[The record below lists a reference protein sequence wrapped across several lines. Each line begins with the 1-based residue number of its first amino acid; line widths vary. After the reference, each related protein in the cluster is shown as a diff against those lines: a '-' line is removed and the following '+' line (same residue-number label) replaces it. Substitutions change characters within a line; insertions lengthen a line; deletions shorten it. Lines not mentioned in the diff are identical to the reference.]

1 MEKEF
6 DRTKMKK
13 LYDGFLEKLYNM
25 PIVDRNYYVLSW
37 NQGEF
42 SLTSFNKIN
51 TICFTYFKDGVC
63 LETLIL
69 SDLNDEKT
77 INKINNLLT
86 Y

>member
-6 DRTKMKK
+6 DRTEMKK
-13 LYDGFLEKLYNM
+13 LYDEFLEKLYNM
-25 PIVDRNYYVLSW
+25 PIVGRNYYVLSW

-51 TICFTYFKDGVC
+51 TICFTYFKDEVC

-77 INKINNLLT
+77 INRINKLLT